1 MAEQLD
7 IPLPEVTV
15 EEFQHSWTCFELVS
29 GAKEWTAAQK
39 KRILPTL
46 LRGKLVDIYM
56 GLNDETRGDLTLLKK
71 ALVKQA
77 GLMRD
82 PLSAGQLFMTHHQLP
97 GEKVNDFA
105 SELKK
110 LFVESYPSE
119 ETTSA
124 ILLQRFMTGL
134 SPPICQQLLLKGQ
147 PNTLD
152 EAIKS
157 ANDAEFA
164 LTFDSMQEKV
174 DNVNVVRQK
183 QPSQQDT
190 KGLETLIGQ
199 MTKRLEALETKLEAS
214 KNSKQVQ
221 YQQVRPPRPP
231 RQRYCWICG
240 DPGHLQRDCPL
251 NENRPAQKVGGWPR
265 F

>member
-1 MAEQLD
+1 
-7 IPLPEVTV
+7 
-15 EEFQHSWTCFELVS
+15 
-29 GAKEWTAAQK
+29 
-39 KRILPTL
+39 
-46 LRGKLVDIYM
+46 M
-56 GLNDETRGDLTLLKK
+56 GLNDETRGDLRLLKK

-82 PLSAGQLFMTHHQLP
+82 PLSAGQLFMMRHQLP
-97 GEKVNDFA
+97 GEEVNDFA

-124 ILLQRFMTGL
+124 ILLQCSIMGL

-157 ANDAEFA
+157 ANDTEFA

-174 DNVNVVRQK
+174 
-183 QPSQQDT
+183 
-190 KGLETLIGQ
+190 
-199 MTKRLEALETKLEAS
+199 
-214 KNSKQVQ
+214 
-221 YQQVRPPRPP
+221 
-231 RQRYCWICG
+231 CG
-240 DPGHLQRDCPL
+240 SPKAAFTTGH
-251 NENRPAQKVGGWPR
+251 
-265 F
+265 

>member
-1 MAEQLD
+1 
-7 IPLPEVTV
+7 
-15 EEFQHSWTCFELVS
+15 
-29 GAKEWTAAQK
+29 
-39 KRILPTL
+39 
-46 LRGKLVDIYM
+46 
-56 GLNDETRGDLTLLKK
+56 
-71 ALVKQA
+71 
-77 GLMRD
+77 MRD
-82 PLSAGQLFMTHHQLP
+82 PLSAGQLFMTRHQLP
-97 GEKVNDFA
+97 GEKVSDFA

-124 ILLQRFMTGL
+124 VLLQRFMTGL
-134 SPPICQQLLLKGQ
+134 LLPICWQLLLKDL

-183 QPSQQDT
+183 KPSQQDT

-199 MTKRLEALETKLEAS
+199 MTKRLEAL
-214 KNSKQVQ
+214 
-221 YQQVRPPRPP
+221 
-231 RQRYCWICG
+231 
-240 DPGHLQRDCPL
+240 
-251 NENRPAQKVGGWPR
+251 
-265 F
+265 

>member
-1 MAEQLD
+1 M
-7 IPLPEVTV
+7 
-15 EEFQHSWTCFELVS
+15 
-29 GAKEWTAAQK
+29 
-39 KRILPTL
+39 
-46 LRGKLVDIYM
+46 
-56 GLNDETRGDLTLLKK
+56 TR
-71 ALVKQA
+71 
-77 GLMRD
+77 
-82 PLSAGQLFMTHHQLP
+82 HQLP
-97 GEKVNDFA
+97 GEKVSDFA

-134 SPPICQQLLLKGQ
+134 SLPICRQLLLKDQ

-183 QPSQQDT
+183 KPSQQDT

-199 MTKRLEALETKLEAS
+199 MTKRLEAL
-214 KNSKQVQ
+214 
-221 YQQVRPPRPP
+221 
-231 RQRYCWICG
+231 
-240 DPGHLQRDCPL
+240 
-251 NENRPAQKVGGWPR
+251 
-265 F
+265 